1 MQPLIPSSACAA
13 DATLTPA
20 GIRVGADEGN
30 PQTAVKEIYTDGI
43 TDVGIWECTPGGW
56 EVHNRDNTETCIIIS
71 GKGVIID
78 ASGQEQALYPGAV
91 IVLPRHW
98 SGRWRITETLRKI
111 YIMVD

>member
-1 MQPLIPSSACAA
+1 MKHQIPSSACAA
-13 DATLTPA
+13 NASLTPA

-30 PQTAVKEIYTDGI
+30 PQTAVKEIFSDGS

-56 EVHNRDNTETCIIIS
+56 EVFKREGTETCVIIS

-78 ASGQEQALYPGAV
+78 ESGQEQALYPGAV
-91 IVLPRHW
+91 IVLPKGW

-111 YIMVD
+111 YIIVQ